1 MAVTRVARSALV
13 AHSAERMFALVNDVR
28 RYPEF
33 VAGCTA
39 TEVLEESEQLLAAT
53 LQLKQAGIGLALTTR
68 NQLQPPTAMQL
79 SLQDGPF
86 KRLAGSWTFQPLSEA
101 ACKVSLTLEF
111 ELSGSLASFAAGKL
125 LAAVANNLV
134 DGFARRADKIYPA
147 ASAGD

>member
-1 MAVTRVARSALV
+1 MTATRVARTALV

-33 VAGCTA
+33 VVGCSA
-39 TEVLEESEQLLAAT
+39 TEVLEESSELLIAT

-79 SLQDGPF
+79 SLEDGPF
-86 KRLAGSWTFQPLSEA
+86 KQLAGGWTFQPLGDA
-101 ACKVSLTLEF
+101 ACKVSLSLEF

-134 DGFARRADKIYPA
+134 NGFAQRADKIYPA
-147 ASAGD
+147 ASGSD